1 MPLFR
6 SESEEA
12 RTNAWLGRIL
22 LVRPLSF
29 TLLTTAALGFAAALA
44 SLFLLAD
51 YTRKARLTGILAP
64 QQGVAKVVAPQ
75 AGAIQDVLA
84 REGSEVAQQQPLFAL
99 VDPRVRATLE
109 DVGSTISH
117 NLGDRRRALMFQRE
131 HAAQALA
138 AERAALEHRRAG
150 LERELIQLD
159 TEIDIHA
166 RRAGVAR
173 QAADRWFRLEGSG
186 FVSAAAADREREAA
200 FEMESRLEGGR
211 RTRLALQR
219 ELSSIRHDVDAA
231 GSRGAAQLAA
241 VDAQLAALEQ
251 ERVERDAQ
259 HRLAI
264 LSPVSGTVAALLVEP
279 GQMVPAGAPLAT
291 ILPAGAPLEVHLFAP
306 SRAIGFLRVG
316 QEVLVRYL
324 AYPHQKFG
332 SQLARVTAIARSPL
346 PPGELGF
353 MPPDGARE
361 PLYRIKAQLASQS
374 ISAYGR
380 EEPLQPGMQLEAD
393 VQLDRRRL
401 IEWVFEPLLSLAG
414 RT

>member
-12 RTNAWLGRIL
+12 RANAWLGRIL

-29 TLLTTAALGFAAALA
+29 TLLTAAALGIAAALA
-44 SLFLLAD
+44 ALFLFGD
-51 YTRKARLTGILAP
+51 YTRKARITGILTP
-64 QQGVAKVVAPQ
+64 QQGVTRVVAQQ
-75 AGAIQDVLA
+75 AGAIENVFVT
-84 REGSEVAQQQPLFAL
+84 EGLEVTSQQPLFAL
-99 VDPRVRATLE
+99 VDPRARSTLE
-109 DVGSTISH
+109 DVGSAIGRR
-117 NLGDRRRALMFQRE
+117 LQERRRALVLQRE
-131 HAAQALA
+131 HAVQALA
-138 AERAALEHRRAG
+138 AERAALEHRRSG
-150 LERELIQLD
+150 LERELAQLD
-159 TEIDIHA
+159 TELEIHS
-166 RRAGVAR
+166 RRVGVAR
-173 QAADRWFRLEGSG
+173 QAADRWFRLEGGG

-200 FEMESRLEGGR
+200 FEVESRLEGGR
-211 RTRLALQR
+211 RTRLALER
-219 ELSSIRHDVDAA
+219 ELSSIRHDADAA
-231 GSRGAAQLAA
+231 RARGAAQLAA
-241 VDAQLAALEQ
+241 VEAQLAALDQ

-264 LSPVSGTVAALLVEP
+264 LAPVGGTVAALLVEP
-279 GQMVPAGAPLAT
+279 GQMVATGAPLAT
-291 ILPAGAPLEVHLFAP
+291 ILPAGALLEAHLFAP

-332 SQLARVTAIARSPL
+332 SQVARVTAIARSPL
-346 PPGELGF
+346 SPADLGF

-361 PLYRIKAQLASQS
+361 PLYRIKAELVSQS

-380 EEPLQPGMQLEAD
+380 EEPLQAGMQLEAD